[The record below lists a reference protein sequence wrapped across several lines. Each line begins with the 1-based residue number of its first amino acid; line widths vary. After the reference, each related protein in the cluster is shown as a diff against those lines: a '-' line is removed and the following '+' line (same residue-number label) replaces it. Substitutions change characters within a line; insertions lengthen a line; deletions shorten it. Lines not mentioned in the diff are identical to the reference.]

1 MVRIRKWFENG
12 LEMEW
17 EWSERGV
24 AGKCWGGGGCGAKGG
39 LWRGGGANFVKKTC
53 KNLEM
58 SIFFRN
64 FVGEFACVRIC
75 E

>member
-1 MVRIRKWFENG
+1 
-12 LEMEW
+12 MER

-39 LWRGGGANFVKKTC
+39 PWRGGGANFVKKTC

-64 FVGEFACVRIC
+64 FVGDFACVRIC